1 MLAHMLAEAAT
12 LVARLTRE
20 EKVALL
26 SGADFWHT
34 AAVPRLGIPALRMS
48 DGPNGVRGTRFTT
61 GPPSALVPCGAAL
74 GASWDPDVVREVGGV
89 LADEARAKNVHLLL
103 GPTMNLQRTPV
114 GGRNFE
120 AFSEDPHLTARLAVA
135 YVEGVQA
142 KGVACCAKHLVAND
156 TEWERMTA
164 DARVDERTLREVLLA
179 PFEAVVREAGAR
191 CVMAS
196 YNRLNG
202 TYASEHPWLLRRVL
216 REDWGFDGAVVSD
229 WFATHTT
236 TDALLAGLDLEMPG
250 PPLHRG
256 RRLLEAVRAG
266 EVAEHELDEA
276 AGHVLELVAWAGLL
290 GTEPD
295 RGEHTRRDP
304 GAAAALRHAAAAGMV
319 LLRNEGG
326 LLPLDRGGLGRVAL
340 IGPNADAAALNG
352 GGSAALRAERRV
364 APRDGLAARITDL
377 VVEPGCLAHRAL
389 PPLDERDVRGPD
401 GEPGVLVEHL
411 GAGGALVATE
421 TVARSAA
428 HWGGG
433 EVPEGTET
441 IRLRATLTPRAS
453 GEWIFGV
460 AGVGPS
466 RLWLDERLVV
476 ANDGRERGD
485 ALMGFGSTEAR
496 AAAELQAGTQVELR
510 AEVEPAAGSG
520 LAGLIV
526 GALPPT
532 PADLLDRAVAAAAG
546 ADVAVV
552 VVGTNEDW
560 ETEGVDRAS
569 MALPGDQDELVRRV
583 AEANPRTV
591 VVVNAGSPVAMDW
604 ADSVPAVLQIWFAGQ
619 ELGHALADV
628 LLGDAEPG
636 GRLPLTI
643 PHRLQDTPAFLDHPG
658 EAGVLRYSE
667 RGFTGH
673 RWYDARDLAPRF
685 PFGHGLGYTTFA
697 FQDAEL
703 EGDAVAG
710 DLAVAL
716 DVVNTGPRE
725 GKAVVQ
731 VYLEAPPGPLRRP
744 PRALA
749 GFAPAV
755 VAPGAR
761 ERVRVPVSRRAFE
774 VWDPQDAGWRLPPGR
789 YRLRLGRSSRDLV
802 ASLPLDVEPHH
813 AME

>member
-1 MLAHMLAEAAT
+1 MLADMLADAAA
-12 LVARLTRE
+12 LISRLELE

-120 AFSEDPHLTARLAVA
+120 TFSEDPHLTARLAVA

-142 KGVACCAKHLVAND
+142 KGIACCAKHLVAND
-156 TEWERMTA
+156 TEWQRMTA
-164 DARVDERTLREVLLA
+164 DARVDERTLHEVLLA
-179 PFEAVVREAGAR
+179 PFEAVVREAGVR
-191 CVMAS
+191 SVMAA
-196 YNRLNG
+196 YNRLDG
-202 TYASEHPWLLRRVL
+202 TYASEHPWLLRQVL
-216 REDWGFDGAVVSD
+216 RADWGFDGLVVSD
-229 WFATHTT
+229 WFATHSTAE
-236 TDALLAGLDLEMPG
+236 ALRAGLDLEMPG

-256 RRLLEAVRAG
+256 PKLLEAVRAG
-266 EVAEHELDEA
+266 EVTEAEVDA
-276 AGHVLELVAWAGLL
+276 AAAHVLDLVAWAGLL
-290 GTEPD
+290 GAGPD
-295 RGEHTRRDP
+295 RGEQTRRDP
-304 GAAAALRHAAAAGMV
+304 GTAATLRRAAAAGMV
-319 LLRNEGG
+319 LLRNQGG
-326 LLPLDRGGLGRVAL
+326 LLPLDRATLGRVAL

-364 APRDGLAARITDL
+364 APSDGLAARVTHL
-377 VVEPGCLAHRAL
+377 VVEPGCLAHHSL
-389 PPLDERDVRGPD
+389 PPLDERDLRRPD

-411 GAGGALVATE
+411 DAGGAVIATE

-428 HWGGG
+428 HWGGAA
-433 EVPEGTET
+433 ELPEGASA
-441 IRLRATLTPRAS
+441 IRLRATLTPRMP
-453 GEWIFGV
+453 GTWTFGV
-460 AGVGPS
+460 AAVGPS
-466 RLWLDERLVV
+466 RVWLDDILVV
-476 ANDGRERGD
+476 ANDGRERGA
-485 ALMGFGSTEAR
+485 ALMGFGSREQR
-496 AAAELQAGTQVELR
+496 ATAELERGRPVDLR
-510 AEVEPAAGSG
+510 AEVELGGGTG
-520 LAGLIV
+520 LAGLVV

-532 PADLLDRAVAAAAG
+532 PADLLDRAVAAAAA

-560 ETEGVDRAS
+560 ETEGVDRAT
-569 MALPGDQDELVRRV
+569 MALPGDQDELARRV
-583 AEANPRTV
+583 AAANPRTV
-591 VVVNAGSPVAMDW
+591 VVVNAGSPVEMDW

-636 GRLPLTI
+636 GRLPLTF
-643 PHRLQDTPAFLDHPG
+643 PRRLQDTPAFLDHPG

-667 RGFTGH
+667 RMFAGH
-673 RWYDARDLAPRF
+673 RWYDARGLAPRF

-697 FQDAEL
+697 FERAEL
-703 EGDAVAG
+703 EGDAAAG

-716 DVVNTGPRE
+716 DVVNTGARE

-731 VYLEAPPGPLRRP
+731 VYLEPPPGLRRRP

-749 GFAPAV
+749 GFTPVV

-761 ERVRVPVSRRAFE
+761 ERVRVPVARRAFE
-774 VWDPQDAGWRLPPGR
+774 VWDPQDGDWRLPPGR
-789 YRLRLGRSSRDLV
+789 YRLHLGRSSRDLV
-802 ASLPLDVEPHH
+802 TSVPLDIGRM
-813 AME
+813 A